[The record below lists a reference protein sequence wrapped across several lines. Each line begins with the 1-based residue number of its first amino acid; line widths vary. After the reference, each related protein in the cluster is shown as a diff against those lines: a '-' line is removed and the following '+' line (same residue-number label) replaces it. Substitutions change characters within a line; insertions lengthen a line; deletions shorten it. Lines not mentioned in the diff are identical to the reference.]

1 MTGFSARFKHLG
13 CLLQTL
19 SIKPALQSFWA
30 SERGAEE
37 ANRLARKIFIV
48 PKLARNLGMSL
59 PVFKG
64 LLPVGGRF
72 FRARPEPSN
81 EWIAFC
87 QTEEKTL
94 GSVARGNI

>member
-1 MTGFSARFKHLG
+1 MTGFSAHFKHLG

-37 ANRLARKIFIV
+37 ANRLVRKIFIV
-48 PKLARNLGMSL
+48 LKLARNSGASLGFA
-59 PVFKG
+59 VFEG

-72 FRARPEPSN
+72 FLARPEPSN
-81 EWIAFC
+81 KWIAFC
-87 QTEEKTL
+87 QTEEK
-94 GSVARGNI
+94 GFVAQGNI